1 MVPGCWRKEQLNHL
15 GNPFFVSI
23 VLFSG
28 CIAHVGWACGAS
40 LYKDLPGFLPSSL
53 HEDSRFNI
61 VRDGFTCFNAWVS
74 CRCFPSTHSL
84 KCWDL
89 AVLPLDSVGVIPVAL
104 PVASLGSGDSPSER
118 NGVVLENEVSRCL
131 SKSQTRPMGL
141 PWDLPIN

>member
-61 VRDGFTCFNAWVS
+61 VRDGFTCFNEWV
-74 CRCFPSTHSL
+74 
-84 KCWDL
+84 
-89 AVLPLDSVGVIPVAL
+89 VI
-104 PVASLGSGDSPSER
+104 
-118 NGVVLENEVSRCL
+118 CL
-131 SKSQTRPMGL
+131 REHLQETLVFISKTIAFL
-141 PWDLPIN
+141 